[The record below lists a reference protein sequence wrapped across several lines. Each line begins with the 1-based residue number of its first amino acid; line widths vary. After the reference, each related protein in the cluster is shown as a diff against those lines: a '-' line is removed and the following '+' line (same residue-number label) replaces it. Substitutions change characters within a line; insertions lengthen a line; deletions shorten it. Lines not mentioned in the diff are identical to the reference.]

1 MKINSSL
8 NRIAEFFLI
17 ISATWFLSACNS
29 AMFDSSV
36 DENGKKVAVDNQPA
50 TKVKKKK
57 VKKVATP
64 KVTTDAALET
74 EDAETQAKSEEV
86 AKVFSQEL
94 QAGQVKPYIPDPSD
108 KVGNAGS
115 TGTLLPTVKA
125 LEGKENNSPL
135 AKITVQ
141 DVINGNVD
149 LDKINNTEN
158 KDVVQT
164 TTSVQE
170 NLPEPYIPN
179 EVPPSPQDLQPIAKV
194 GESIEVLNTNNEN
207 NVAALSSAAKCE
219 SDEAANASQ
228 VAFELATQQAA
239 RLKHEEGPIYIA
251 PTIVSDSL
259 SDCVTDVSGAI
270 NQSLKSNGLKTVVGS
285 SVRVAQNS
293 GSAAVIPPL
302 IRACKQTGIP
312 LLNVSVIRHIG
323 QKTVIT
329 IRNIRVKDGITLV
342 QNTTQ
347 L

>member
-1 MKINSSL
+1 MKINSKT

-17 ISATWFLSACNS
+17 LSATWLLSACNS

-36 DENGKKVAVDNQPA
+36 DANGKKVVVEQQTT
-50 TKVKKKK
+50 TKIKKKK
-57 VKKVATP
+57 VKKPTAQKTE
-64 KVTTDAALET
+64 AALET
-74 EDAETQAKSEEV
+74 EDAETLAKGEEV
-86 AKVFSQEL
+86 AKAFSEEL

-108 KVGNAGS
+108 KVGNADNV
-115 TGTLLPTVKA
+115 GTLLPTVKA
-125 LEGKENNSPL
+125 LEGKENTSPL
-135 AKITVQ
+135 SKITVQ
-141 DVINGNVD
+141 DVIKGNVS
-149 LDKINNTEN
+149 LNNINGSEN
-158 KDVVQT
+158 SDIDPTNADSKL
-164 TTSVQE
+164 
-170 NLPEPYIPN
+170 NLPKPYIPD
-179 EVPPSPQDLQPIAKV
+179 EAASPQDLKPISQV
-194 GESIEVLNTNNEN
+194 GETIEVLNTNNES
-207 NVAALSSAAKCE
+207 NVAALSSTAKCQ
-219 SDEAANASQ
+219 SEAAESASQ
-228 VAFELATQQAA
+228 VAFELASKQAE
-239 RLKHEEGPIYIA
+239 RLKNEEGPIYIA

-259 SDCVTDVSGAI
+259 TDCVTDVSGAI

-285 SVRVAQNS
+285 GVNVAQNS